1 MGASSALGVSGELDG
16 SGALGGVDLTG
27 AICLL
32 IWTATSAAQGHLHYF
47 WPFW

>member
-1 MGASSALGVSGELDG
+1 MGGSSAL
-16 SGALGGVDLTG
+16 AAWTLTG